1 MNGKMK
7 NKHNFIEYA
16 YAKELVK
23 NFPSLQKKLDL
34 FYKELYD
41 YQGYLAVQHVLDS
54 IADSKTMMQRQY
66 EYYSKVVARKGL
78 DE

>member
-23 NFPSLQKKLDL
+23 NFPIIEKKLDNL
-34 FYKELYD
+34 YKDLYH
-41 YQGYLAVQHVLDS
+41 QQCYLAVQHILDS
-54 IADSKTMMQRQY
+54 IADSKRIMKRQY
-66 EYYSKVVARKGL
+66 DYYSKVVARKGL